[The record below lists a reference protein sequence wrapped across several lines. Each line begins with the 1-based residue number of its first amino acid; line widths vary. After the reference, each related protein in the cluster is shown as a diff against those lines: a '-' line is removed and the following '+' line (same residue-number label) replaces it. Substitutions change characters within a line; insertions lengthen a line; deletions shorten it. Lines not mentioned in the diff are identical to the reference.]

1 MGLLLAIVLRKT
13 VTRFSTIKT
22 NLDFFRFVRNNILRW
37 NLKHEYQLMG
47 QEFNDTS
54 ENYNFWNLVN
64 RQVINNVKILD
75 NQSTALFIVLMLLS
89 ILTLLL
95 I

>member
-1 MGLLLAIVLRKT
+1 
-13 VTRFSTIKT
+13 
-22 NLDFFRFVRNNILRW
+22 
-37 NLKHEYQLMG
+37 MG
-47 QEFNDTS
+47 QEFSDTS
-54 ENYNFWNLVN
+54 GDYNFLNLIN